1 MGHFQDHR
9 YGSFEGDWVNFFL
22 DLGKQIAQN
31 LTGNSR
37 IVLLVPSVKVA
48 PFLISLGACRHFL
61 DSDISTGFYPIQ
73 EIWDELQ
80 STEMGT
86 EIHVIDKSYGF
97 EVVKGKLTD
106 LSKETF
112 SIEIS
117 SQANAVKRAWMYNE
131 NITPNIDVSIVR
143 GSNYKLPEKAKFE
156 KGDPNLKLLGKFYE
170 GLDPMG
176 VLGLP
181 NNLIQIVGNKNLLNE
196 ESNKVFYSE
205 DVKGCF
211 GDFVI
216 TKGSLTKERELTHI
230 CSTKEE
236 NLKKEANLSIFV
248 NSKYTNILNLI
259 DWTNNFPQVFIIPR
273 TAPNIIEIVEAFNE
287 EFFSK
292 SEELLFD
299 GLKIPVA
306 CDVMG
311 YKV

>member
-1 MGHFQDHR
+1 MGNFEDDN
-9 YGSFEGDWVNFFL
+9 YGSFTGDWVNFFL
-22 DLGKQIAQN
+22 DLGKQIAEN
-31 LTGNSR
+31 FTGNSR
-37 IVLLVPSVKVA
+37 IILLVPSVKVI
-48 PFLISLGACRHFL
+48 PFLISLGACRRFL

-73 EIWDELQ
+73 EIWNELQ
-80 STEMGT
+80 STEIDT

-97 EVVKGKLTD
+97 EVVKGRLTD

-112 SIEIS
+112 TIETS
-117 SQANAVKRAWMYNE
+117 SQANSIKRAWMYNE
-131 NITPNIDVSIVR
+131 KIMPNIDVSIVR
-143 GSNYKLPEKAKFE
+143 GSKYKLPEKVKFE
-156 KGDPNLKLLGKFYE
+156 KGDPNLKLLGKFYK
-170 GLDPMG
+170 GLDPLG

-181 NNLIQIVGNKNLLNE
+181 NNLIQIAGNKNLLNE
-196 ESNKVFYSE
+196 EAKKVFYSE

-211 GDFVI
+211 GDLVI
-216 TKGSLTKERELTHI
+216 TKGSLNKERELTYI
-230 CSTKEE
+230 CSAKEE

-259 DWTNNFPQVFIIPR
+259 DWTNNFPQVFIVPR
-273 TAPNIIEIVEAFNE
+273 TAPNVIEIVEAFNE

-306 CDVMG
+306 CDLMG